1 LTALARELVSSAGAK
16 ARVLTVFGC
25 GGDRDRNKRPL
36 MGQAVG
42 QGSDFVV
49 LTSDNPRTEDP
60 LAIINDAVVGLQK
73 TGVKYTVEADRRKAI
88 AFVIH
93 EAKLGDIVLL
103 AGKGHEKV
111 QTTRQGALPFDDLE
125 AARAA
130 LRSAGFD
137 SALTGAKG

>member
-1 LTALARELVSSAGAK
+1 
-16 ARVLTVFGC
+16 
-25 GGDRDRNKRPL
+25 
-36 MGQAVG
+36 
-42 QGSDFVV
+42 
-49 LTSDNPRTEDP
+49 
-60 LAIINDAVVGLQK
+60 VVGLQK